1 MSTKKP
7 VILIADDDPEILT
20 MLGIR
25 LSKKGYQVLEA
36 VDGNQ
41 TLNLARK
48 HHPDLVLLDVMMPGK
63 NGWEVAK
70 ELRADDEF
78 SNVGIVMLTAI
89 GEKVNEMTSPLYGA
103 DAYVDK
109 PFDFSDLEQKIEGRL
124 DAARTALVTAEQEQ
138 HHDSGAVDRHAP
150 PADELQPAASR
161 CAGARRP
168 CRPSRSPLSPPP
180 PPASPALIAA
190 AAMPPPASP
199 PPRAAVA
206 AAGGRR
212 VVADVV
218 GADRLHVA
226 AARRTGRSRPCRS
239 TQRTASVL
247 SVVQF
252 HSG

>member
-70 ELRADDEF
+70 ELRADEQF

-109 PFDFSDLEQKIEGRL
+109 PFDFSDLEKKIK
-124 DAARTALVTAEQEQ
+124 DV
-138 HHDSGAVDRHAP
+138 
-150 PADELQPAASR
+150 
-161 CAGARRP
+161 
-168 CRPSRSPLSPPP
+168 LS
-180 PPASPALIAA
+180 A
-190 AAMPPPASP
+190 
-199 PPRAAVA
+199 RAAK
-206 AAGGRR
+206 
-212 VVADVV
+212 
-218 GADRLHVA
+218 
-226 AARRTGRSRPCRS
+226 S
-239 TQRTASVL
+239 
-247 SVVQF
+247 
-252 HSG
+252 

>member
-25 LSKKGYQVLEA
+25 LGKKGYDVLEA

-70 ELRADDEF
+70 ELRGDPQF

-109 PFDFSDLEQKIEGRL
+109 PFDFSDLEKKIK
-124 DAARTALVTAEQEQ
+124 D
-138 HHDSGAVDRHAP
+138 
-150 PADELQPAASR
+150 
-161 CAGARRP
+161 
-168 CRPSRSPLSPPP
+168 
-180 PPASPALIAA
+180 
-190 AAMPPPASP
+190 
-199 PPRAAVA
+199 
-206 AAGGRR
+206 
-212 VVADVV
+212 
-218 GADRLHVA
+218 
-226 AARRTGRSRPCRS
+226 
-239 TQRTASVL
+239 VL
-247 SVVQF
+247 SERAKR
-252 HSG
+252 S

>member
-36 VDGNQ
+36 VHGNQ
-41 TLNLARK
+41 TLNLAHK

-70 ELRADDEF
+70 ELRAADEF

-109 PFDFSDLEQKIEGRL
+109 PFDFSDLEQKIKDVL
-124 DAARTALVTAEQEQ
+124 TARAQ
-138 HHDSGAVDRHAP
+138 
-150 PADELQPAASR
+150 
-161 CAGARRP
+161 
-168 CRPSRSPLSPPP
+168 RS
-180 PPASPALIAA
+180 
-190 AAMPPPASP
+190 
-199 PPRAAVA
+199 
-206 AAGGRR
+206 
-212 VVADVV
+212 
-218 GADRLHVA
+218 
-226 AARRTGRSRPCRS
+226 
-239 TQRTASVL
+239 
-247 SVVQF
+247 
-252 HSG
+252 